1 MSIRNETPQ
10 PGTQAAHEALL
21 KQKTDLALE
30 ILSLRE
36 RLSQATQDLPEASS
50 GGSANAALS
59 AEEDDCVSRLEH
71 AQAELE
77 AVLAALQRQ
86 DDGCWGECTLC
97 GETIAA
103 ARLQAMP
110 AAALCLACQQDIERR
125 EQRQP

>member
-1 MSIRNETPQ
+1 MIIRNDT
-10 PGTQAAHEALL
+10 TQAGMQAARQALL
-21 KQKTDLALE
+21 NQRADLALE

-36 RLSQATQDLPEASS
+36 RLSQAAQGMPEATS
-50 GGSANAALS
+50 GGSASAALG
-59 AEEDDCVSRLEH
+59 AEEDDCVSRLQH

-97 GETIAA
+97 GEAIAA

-110 AAALCLACQQDIERR
+110 SAALCLACQQDIERR
-125 EQRQP
+125 GQRPA